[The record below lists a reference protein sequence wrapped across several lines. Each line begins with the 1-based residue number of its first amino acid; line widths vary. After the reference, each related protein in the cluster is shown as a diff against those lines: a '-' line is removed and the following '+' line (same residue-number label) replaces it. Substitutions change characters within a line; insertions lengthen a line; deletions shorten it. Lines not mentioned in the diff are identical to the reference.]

1 MTATIAE
8 RRRRLELKL
17 WMEDHDITIKA
28 TAQQLKWAF
37 STTRYNLM
45 EGSEPDRRAAL
56 LALGFPEEL
65 LPPVIRRRGRP
76 RFPGLEQAAPDL
88 PVDVPGMVSA

>member
-1 MTATIAE
+1 MTATTAE
-8 RRRRLELKL
+8 RRRRIELKL

-28 TAQQLKWAF
+28 TAKQLKWAF

-65 LPPVIRRRGRP
+65 LPPVVHRRGRP
-76 RFPGLEQAAPDL
+76 RFPGLEQAEPDL